1 MKKENPV
8 TYERMGTSL
17 DWIKKLIFAGI
28 FIQEN
33 KLHAIFDR
41 YNEMSSKQWLLMAV
55 SASFD
60 APPVLTTL
68 AGAMGCSRQN
78 VKKLAVNLEKVGYI
92 KLEKSDADARAL
104 CVKMTA
110 KGMKF
115 AEYMADVTDDV
126 HAAMFGEFTEEEIR
140 KYYQLSIKLMH
151 GINHLEAYFQ
161 NQRKGEA
168 GRFPAKEAH
177 LYSRTWGSRIR
188 KIWRR
193 QSGSRYPSGMAEG
206 VNQWLILFP

>member
-1 MKKENPV
+1 MKKENSV

-17 DWIKKLIFAGI
+17 DWIKKLIFAGV

-33 KLHAIFDR
+33 KLHAI
-41 YNEMSSKQWLLMAV
+41 

-60 APPVLTTL
+60 APPDLTTL

-78 VKKLAVNLEKVGYI
+78 VKKLAVNLEKAGYI
-92 KLEKSDADARAL
+92 KLVKSDADARAL
-104 CVKMTA
+104 CVKMTE

-151 GINHLEAYFQ
+151 GIDHLESYFQ

-168 GRFPAKEAH
+168 D
-177 LYSRTWGSRIR
+177 
-188 KIWRR
+188 
-193 QSGSRYPSGMAEG
+193 
-206 VNQWLILFP
+206 V

>member
-1 MKKENPV
+1 
-8 TYERMGTSL
+8 
-17 DWIKKLIFAGI
+17 
-28 FIQEN
+28 
-33 KLHAIFDR
+33 
-41 YNEMSSKQWLLMAV
+41 MSSKPTGLMAV
-55 SASFD
+55 PVSFE

-168 GRFPAKEAH
+168 E
-177 LYSRTWGSRIR
+177 L
-188 KIWRR
+188 
-193 QSGSRYPSGMAEG
+193 
-206 VNQWLILFP
+206 

>member
-1 MKKENPV
+1 
-8 TYERMGTSL
+8 
-17 DWIKKLIFAGI
+17 
-28 FIQEN
+28 
-33 KLHAIFDR
+33 
-41 YNEMSSKQWLLMAV
+41 MAV

-168 GRFPAKEAH
+168 E
-177 LYSRTWGSRIR
+177 L
-188 KIWRR
+188 
-193 QSGSRYPSGMAEG
+193 
-206 VNQWLILFP
+206 

>member
-92 KLEKSDADARAL
+92 KLEKSDADARAAL
-104 CVKMTA
+104 
-110 KGMKF
+110 
-115 AEYMADVTDDV
+115 
-126 HAAMFGEFTEEEIR
+126 R
-140 KYYQLSIKLMH
+140 
-151 GINHLEAYFQ
+151 
-161 NQRKGEA
+161 
-168 GRFPAKEAH
+168 
-177 LYSRTWGSRIR
+177 
-188 KIWRR
+188 
-193 QSGSRYPSGMAEG
+193 
-206 VNQWLILFP
+206 